1 MSERPLSHRVR
12 RDEVVERFLRRSVGR
27 GERSVAIVRVI
38 AATLAV
44 AAVWVA
50 NPHGVSHFEPRAW
63 ISIGGAAL
71 AMALS
76 LVTVR
81 SVGDVPQWK
90 LQLSVSLDALVV
102 LVIGLPTAIW
112 PRLAYE
118 GQIHMPGIYF
128 FGLAMALSGLR
139 LDRRLVAVSIGL
151 NVTMVLALLG
161 LDWTVNGLNPLD
173 HVGDLVLV
181 AGFMAGCGVMADAI
195 ATRTRTLVMEGSDS
209 VLQAER
215 ARQAL
220 GVYVS
225 EEIASEVLA
234 DEADL
239 EVGGS
244 RRDVVVLFSDLRGF
258 TAYSDG
264 LEPERLVGELNNY
277 LDSMVEVIRSEGGV
291 VDKYIGD
298 AIMVVFGLPLPADD
312 DALRAVRC
320 AAAMQA
326 ALERHNVDRVAAGLP
341 PMRQGLGLHYGE
353 VVAGN
358 IGSTDRLQYT
368 VIGATVNVASRL
380 ESATKAQG
388 TSTLISQ
395 AVVDQLDRDDPTC
408 PDLVAH
414 GELSLRGA
422 SQAVTVWTLG

>member
-81 SVGDVPQWK
+81 SAGDVPQWK

-112 PRLAYE
+112 PRVAYE

-151 NVTMVLALLG
+151 NITMVLALLG
-161 LDWTVNGLNPLD
+161 LDWTINGLNPLD
-173 HVGDLVLV
+173 NVGDLVLV
-181 AGFMAGCGVMADAI
+181 AGFMAGCAVMADAI
-195 ATRTRTLVMEGSDS
+195 ASRTRTLVMEGSDS

-234 DEADL
+234 DGGDL

-264 LEPERLVGELNNY
+264 LEPERLVGELNDY
-277 LDSMVEVIRSEGGV
+277 LDSMVEVIRAEGGV

-298 AIMVVFGLPLPADD
+298 AIMVVFGLPLPAPD

-326 ALERHNVDRVAAGLP
+326 ALERHNVARVAAGLP
-341 PMRQGLGLHYGE
+341 AMRQGLGLHYGE

-388 TSTLISQ
+388 TPTLISQ
-395 AVVDQLDRDDPTC
+395 AVVDQLDRDDPSC
-408 PDLVAH
+408 PALSPH

-422 SQAVTVWTLG
+422 SKAVTVWTLG